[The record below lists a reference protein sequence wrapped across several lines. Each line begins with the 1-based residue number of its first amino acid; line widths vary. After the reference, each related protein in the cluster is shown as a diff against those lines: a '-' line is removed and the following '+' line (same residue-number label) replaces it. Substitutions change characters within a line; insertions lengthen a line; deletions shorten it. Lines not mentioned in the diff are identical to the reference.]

1 MQYYTQQTQQ
11 LVESTY
17 NLYVNAHGKR
27 RLSDDFT
34 PGPYDVIC
42 ARGKAAHNSE
52 GNVRFRALV
61 QEHAEQYGSCTC
73 KYEKSKI
80 VSHIVNTVRTA
91 AAYHQGGFVKS
102 TNGGTMWF
110 EVGDRAAK
118 EKIGQTFR
126 DLLHTKY
133 SSSTKAKARVRIQRR
148 MGGTGDQD
156 DDDDDDDEDHEES
169 TVQVCADL
177 CLIILPCIYWQH

>member
-1 MQYYTQQTQQ
+1 MQYYTQQTQG

-17 NLYVNAHGKR
+17 NLYVNAQGKR
-27 RLSDDFT
+27 RLKDDFV
-34 PGPYDVIC
+34 PGPYDVVC

-52 GNVRFRALV
+52 GNRRFRALV
-61 QEHAEQYGSCTC
+61 EEHAPQYGSCTC

-80 VSHIVNTVRTA
+80 VSHIVSTVRTA
-91 AAYHQGGFVKS
+91 AAYHQGGFVKQS
-102 TNGGTMWF
+102 GPGWF

-148 MGGTGDQD
+148 MGEDHD
-156 DDDDDDDEDHEES
+156 DDDHDDHSEERS
-169 TVQVCADL
+169 VEHNKVAVQVCVL
-177 CLIILPCIYWQH
+177 LVVCCNCGVI